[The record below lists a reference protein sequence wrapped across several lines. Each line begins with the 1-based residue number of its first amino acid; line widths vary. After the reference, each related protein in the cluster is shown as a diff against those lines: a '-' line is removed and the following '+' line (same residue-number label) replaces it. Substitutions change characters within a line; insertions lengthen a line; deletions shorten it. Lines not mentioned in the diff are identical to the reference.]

1 MSEQEVLNQAL
12 SPYNKIGGDEA
23 VRKLVNRFYD
33 LMDQDSE
40 VTELRDMH
48 ATSLRVSR
56 EKLYKFLSGWLG
68 GPDLYITQYG
78 HPKLRQRHMPF
89 SIGELERDQWV
100 KCINQALNEQ
110 VIDDFLREQLK
121 ASFFKMADFM
131 RNKEG

>member
-12 SPYNKIGGDEA
+12 SPYNKIGGEEG

-40 VTELRDMH
+40 VSVIRDMH
-48 ATSLRVSR
+48 AISLRVSR

-68 GPDLYITQYG
+68 GPDLYIKEYG

-89 SIGELERDQWV
+89 SISESERDQWI
-100 KCINQALNEQ
+100 KCMNLALNEQ
-110 VIDDFLREQLK
+110 VIDGLLREQLK
-121 ASFFKMADFM
+121 ASFFKVADFM